1 MTKAEFKKQVMALL
15 SSSVD
20 GLDHEDK
27 AALVRRAATEFEKGQ
42 PWDTL
47 TRESLGLTTNSAL
60 FSVARQHMKTRC
72 GLPKRSNV
80 VTAALNK
87 SIGGLVKANVESLTH
102 VRTILLFNVS
112 NASARS

>member
-1 MTKAEFKKQVMALL
+1 MALL

-42 PWDTL
+42 PWDTSN
-47 TRESLGLTTNSAL
+47 TRESWFTTNSAL
-60 FSVARQHMKTRC
+60 FSVAHQHTKTRC

-102 VRTILLFNVS
+102 VRTILLSNVS

>member
-1 MTKAEFKKQVMALL
+1 MYSLILDTLQL
-15 SSSVD
+15 SLKRD
-20 GLDHEDK
+20 NRG
-27 AALVRRAATEFEKGQ
+27 T
-42 PWDTL
+42 PL
-47 TRESLGLTTNSAL
+47 TRESLRLTTNSAL
-60 FSVARQHMKTRC
+60 FSVAHQHTKTRC

-102 VRTILLFNVS
+102 VRTILLSKVS

>member
-1 MTKAEFKKQVMALL
+1 MTKAEFKKQIMALL

-20 GLDHEDK
+20 GLDQEDK
-27 AALVRRAATEFEKGQ
+27 AALVRRAATEFEKGNRGK
-42 PWDTL
+42 PL

-80 VTAALNK
+80 IYG
-87 SIGGLVKANVESLTH
+87 SIEQIYRWVG
-102 VRTILLFNVS
+102 
-112 NASARS
+112 